1 MDTSMIVVVL
11 VGVIQLCLILSVVH
25 IASKTDEM
33 ASELKEMN
41 EKLSKIADKSEN
53 KRY

>member
-1 MDTSMIVVVL
+1 MDSTTIIFIL
-11 VGVIQLCLILSVVH
+11 VGIIQVCLILSVVH

-41 EKLSKIADKSEN
+41 EKLSKIADKSES